1 MEFPMPRSTEIES
14 VLSLQHIFRVS
25 RAVNVDPETGIEG
38 AVVYIVDEGDVEIV
52 GKTWTV
58 AFDVAP
64 PLAIVVVDGL
74 PRGAR
79 VEWHVI
85 RCQRS
90 SEDAKR
96 GNFRMTFEE
105 HEVITAINE
114 FRDVYG
120 VLCVTFGSSK
130 QHLSIQSKYNN
141 VAFQRIPSNALFSIS
156 GTKVERHPSC
166 TFILSE

>member
-1 MEFPMPRSTEIES
+1 MEFPVPRSTAMES

-25 RAVNVDPETGIEG
+25 RAVNVDPGTGIEG
-38 AVVYIVDEGDVEIV
+38 AVVYIVDESDVEIV
-52 GKTWTV
+52 GGTWNA

-64 PLAIVVVDGL
+64 PLAVVVIGGL

-85 RCQRS
+85 RCQRT
-90 SEDAKR
+90 SEDAKQ
-96 GNFRMTFEE
+96 GNFRLTFEE
-105 HEVITAINE
+105 HEVITAITE
-114 FRDVYG
+114 FRDTYG

-141 VAFQRIPSNALFSIS
+141 VAIQRIPSKAVFSIS
-156 GTKVERHPSC
+156 GIKVERHPSC

>member
-1 MEFPMPRSTEIES
+1 MPRSTAMES

-52 GKTWTV
+52 GKTWNA
-58 AFDVAP
+58 AFDLAP

-79 VEWHVI
+79 VEWHVV

-90 SEDAKR
+90 SEDAKE
-96 GNFRMTFEE
+96 GKFRLTFEE
-105 HEVITAINE
+105 HEVITAITE
-114 FRDVYG
+114 FRDTYG
-120 VLCVTFGSSK
+120 VLCLTFGSST
-130 QHLSIQSKYNN
+130 QHLSIHSKYND
-141 VAFQRIPSNALFSIS
+141 VAIQRIPSNAVFSIS

>member
-1 MEFPMPRSTEIES
+1 MES

-38 AVVYIVDEGDVEIV
+38 AVVYIVDESDVEIV
-52 GKTWTV
+52 RETWNA
-58 AFDVAP
+58 AFDVTL

-85 RCQRS
+85 RCQRR
-90 SEDAKR
+90 SEDAKQ
-96 GNFRMTFEE
+96 GKFRMTFEE
-105 HEVITAINE
+105 HEVITAITE
-114 FRDVYG
+114 FRDTYG

-130 QHLSIQSKYNN
+130 QHLSIQSKYND
-141 VAFQRIPSNALFSIS
+141 VVIQRIPSKAVFSIL
-156 GTKVERHPSC
+156 GTKVQRHPSC
-166 TFILSE
+166 TIILSE